1 MLNVK
6 NSSRYY
12 FNPNKQQ
19 TINKFILR
27 FFTVFITN
35 QKKKNYDFCLYMNN
49 IKFED
54 DIEKVV
60 SKD

>member
-1 MLNVK
+1 MKLHEIQMLNVK

-35 QKKKNYDFCLYMNN
+35 KKKKRLFLSIYEQY
-49 IKFED
+49 
-54 DIEKVV
+54 
-60 SKD
+60 